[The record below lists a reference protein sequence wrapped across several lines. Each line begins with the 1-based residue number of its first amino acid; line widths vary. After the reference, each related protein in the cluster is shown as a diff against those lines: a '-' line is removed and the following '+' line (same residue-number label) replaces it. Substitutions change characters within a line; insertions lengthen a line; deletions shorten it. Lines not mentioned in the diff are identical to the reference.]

1 MIARLLAWF
10 AGASVTPPAEHWV
23 LGAGFDHRSVEWACL
38 ECVSGT
44 GQAPTVDEAEQA
56 AASHHR
62 AVHTNESSRAS

>member
-10 AGASVTPPAEHWV
+10 GITPTPPAGPHWV
-23 LGAGFDHRSVEWACL
+23 LGAGFDLRCVEWDCL

-62 AVHTNESSRAS
+62 AVHTNESSRTA

>member
-10 AGASVTPPAEHWV
+10 TGTSVTPPQQRWV
-23 LGAGFDHRSVEWACL
+23 LGAGFDLRCVVWECT

-56 AASHHR
+56 AACHHR
-62 AVHTNESSRAS
+62 AVHTNESRTA